1 MNPEHRT
8 APLIQFRSMTSG
20 STVRLTVGQAVVR
33 FLAAQ
38 RSERDG
44 SEHRLFARC
53 AGIAG
58 HGNVTGPVQ
67 TPLETELLET
77 ELLETE
83 LLETEPL
90 KANAPGLRYYQARSE
105 QAMVYTAVGFA
116 RMRNRLSAWACTSSS
131 GPGAT
136 NMVTGAALATSS
148 RLPVLLLPAD
158 VFATRPA
165 PPGRQEL
172 EYPGGPD
179 VSVNDAF
186 RPVSV
191 FFDRIW
197 RPEQLPAALLAAAR
211 VLTDPAQTGAVTL
224 ALPQDVQAEAWDW
237 PAELFAERVWHIPRP
252 APETVALIRAVQL
265 IRASSRPLI
274 VAGGGVI
281 YSEASEELRFLAEA
295 AGIPVAETQAG
306 KGSLRYDHPLA
317 LGAIGADGTAA
328 ANQLARQADVVIGI
342 GTRYSD
348 VTPASRTAFANPR
361 VRFVNINIAA
371 PDAVKLSGS
380 PVVADAQMALR
391 DLARALG
398 SWSTSDAYRAEA
410 RQLAAAWDEAVG
422 RSYAL
427 GHQPLPAA
435 SEVIGAVNEAAE
447 PTDVVVGATGS
458 MPGAL
463 QKLWRTRDPKG
474 YQVEYGYAAMGYE
487 IAGGLGVKLADPD
500 REVFVLVDGGSYL
513 MMAQD
518 LVTAVQQRSK
528 LIVVLADHHELPA
541 DLAAIAQILGVQVLR
556 TATIAEFAE
565 ALAQARRWTGG
576 PVLVRIETD
585 PAVPA
590 PASQAW
596 WDVPV
601 AEVSELDPTRQARAE
616 YESAK
621 TAQRSYLAPP
631 ESLLAA
637 RTGVPR
643 PVR

>member
-1 MNPEHRT
+1 
-8 APLIQFRSMTSG
+8 MTSG

-44 SEHRLFARC
+44 IEHRLFAGYS
-53 AGIAG
+53 GIFG
-58 HGNVTGPVQ
+58 HGDVAGLGQ
-67 TPLETELLET
+67 ALLEADLHGA
-77 ELLETE
+77 E
-83 LLETEPL
+83 
-90 KANAPGLRYYQARSE
+90 PGLRYYQARTE
-105 QAMVYTAVGFA
+105 QTMVHTAVGFA
-116 RMRNRLSAWACTSSS
+116 RMRNRLSAWACTSSI

-136 NMVTGAALATSS
+136 SMVTGAALATIS

-158 VFATRPA
+158 VSATR
-165 PPGRQEL
+165 L
-172 EYPGGPD
+172 D

-197 RPEQLPAALLAAAR
+197 RPEQLPAALLAATR
-211 VLTDPAQTGAVTL
+211 VLADPAQTGAVTL

-281 YSEASEELRFLAEA
+281 YSEAAEELRFLAEA

-306 KGSLRYDHPLA
+306 QGSLRYDHPLA
-317 LGAIGADGTAA
+317 LGAIGSTGTAA

-348 VTPASRTAFANPR
+348 VTTASRTAFANPR

-371 PDAVKLSGS
+371 PDAVQLAGC

-410 RQLAAAWDEAVG
+410 RQLAAAWDDAVG

-435 SEVIGAVNEAAE
+435 AEVIGAVNEAAE
-447 PTDVVVGATGS
+447 PTDVLVCAAGS
-458 MPGAL
+458 IPGDVH
-463 QKLWRTRDPKG
+463 KLWRTRDPKG
-474 YQVEYGYAAMGYE
+474 YQVNYGYSAMGYE
-487 IAGGLGVKLADPD
+487 IAGGLGAKLADPD
-500 REVFVLVDGGSYL
+500 REVFVLVGDGSYL
-513 MMAQD
+513 MMAQE
-518 LVTAVQQRSK
+518 LVTAVQERIK
-528 LIVVLADHHELPA
+528 LIVVLVDNHVLPV
-541 DLAAIAQILGVQVLR
+541 DLAANAQSLGVQVFR
-556 TATIAEFAE
+556 TATIAEFRD
-565 ALAQARRWTGG
+565 ALAQARRWAGG
-576 PVLVRIETD
+576 PVLVHIETD

-590 PASQAW
+590 PDSQAR
-596 WDVPV
+596 WD
-601 AEVSELDPTRQARAE
+601 E
-616 YESAK
+616 
-621 TAQRSYLAPP
+621 QRSYLAPP
-631 ESLLAA
+631 ES
-637 RTGVPR
+637 R
-643 PVR
+643 